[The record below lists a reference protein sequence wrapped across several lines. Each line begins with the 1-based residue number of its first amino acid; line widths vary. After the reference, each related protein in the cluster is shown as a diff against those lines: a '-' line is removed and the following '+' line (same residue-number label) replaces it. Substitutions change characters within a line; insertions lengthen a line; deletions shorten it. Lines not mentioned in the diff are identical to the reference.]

1 MHILESNDW
10 KWIKHIMQ
18 EALKNKINSIETDE
32 ISKVKSQN
40 EIEDKW

>member
-1 MHILESNDW
+1 
-10 KWIKHIMQ
+10 MQ

-40 EIEDKW
+40 EIEDK